1 MRRYA
6 GFLSPIRATLWT
18 SAHAKAIPAA
28 WSAVLRRR
36 DLLEDMADRL
46 LAQAM
51 VQLSDLP

>member
-28 WSAVLRRR
+28 WPRVKASSNT
-36 DLLEDMADRL
+36 E
-46 LAQAM
+46 
-51 VQLSDLP
+51 